1 MLQLQK
7 TFKESYM
14 KTLRDAVKSGE
25 SLPLYSCDSFTIDE
39 TQVKRLANVYAPDG
53 LEDKLIPTSDGDFQ
67 SAIAIYEAYKDISPL
82 LASNETFWAYITHT
96 TLFNYAQKRWPKVLD
111 KTASVDYVLDHWF
124 IGSNGLLRN
133 AASALWWGV
142 YSTVDEDRDNKY
154 ELTEI
159 LFKNYTLRVVTL
171 GSYTLI
177 RHRKAMLGILEFL
190 KDNPD
195 IMDKGFEYK
204 GQFITKYFNRLGSS
218 KQLVYMEKDFFYDTL
233 VKIKERIMKVATRE
247 DINNDYLYNDNE

>member
-1 MLQLQK
+1 MMQLQK

-14 KTLRDAVKSGE
+14 KTLRDQVKSGE
-25 SLPLYSCDSFTIDE
+25 SLQIYSGEDFKIDDS
-39 TQVKRLANVYAPDG
+39 QVKRLSNVYAPEG
-53 LEDKLIPTSDGDFQ
+53 LEEKLIPTSDGDFE
-67 SAIAIYEAYKDISPL
+67 SSIAVYEAYKDISPL

-111 KTASVDYVLDHWF
+111 KTATSDYIIDHWF
-124 IGSNGLLRN
+124 LGTNGLLRN
-133 AASALWWGV
+133 AASSLWWSV
-142 YSTVDEDRDNKY
+142 YSTIDEERANKY

-177 RHRKAMLGILEFL
+177 RHKQAMLGILGFL

-195 IMDKGFEYK
+195 ITQKGFEYR
-204 GQFITKYFNRLGSS
+204 GQYITKYFNRLGAY
-218 KQLVYMEKDFFYDTL
+218 KQLVYMDKDFFYQTL
-233 VKIKERIMKVATRE
+233 EKIKDRIMSVMTRE
-247 DINNDYLYNDNE
+247 DINNDVLYNGI

>member
-25 SLPLYSCDSFTIDE
+25 ALPLYRGDSFAIDE
-39 TQVKRLANVYAPDG
+39 IQVKRLANVYAPEG
-53 LEDKLIPTSDGDFQ
+53 LENKLIPTSDGDFE
-67 SAIAIYEAYKDISPL
+67 SAVAVYEACKDISPL

-96 TLFNYAQKRWPKVLD
+96 IMFHYTQKRWPNAINGSA
-111 KTASVDYVLDHWF
+111 TPSYILDHWF
-124 IGSNGLLRN
+124 VGPNGLLRN
-133 AASALWWGV
+133 AAATLWWGV
-142 YSTVDEDRDNKY
+142 YSTVDEERTNKY

-159 LFKNYTLRVVTL
+159 LFKNYTFRVVTL

-177 RHRKAMLGILEFL
+177 RHRQAMLGILGFL

-195 IMDKGFEYK
+195 IIQTGFEYK

-218 KQLVYMEKDFFYDTL
+218 KQLVYMDRDFFYNTL
-233 VKIKERIMKVATRE
+233 KKIKDKITSITCRE
-247 DINNDYLYNDNE
+247 DINNDMLYNDL